1 MNNAVPTTPELHVD
15 LDACLQNYNWF
26 CQQSSGAQ
34 TSAAIK
40 ADAYG
45 LGMAKI
51 APILQTAGCKTFF
64 VAHIKE
70 AVSLRK
76 VLTQQATIYVLH
88 GCNSIDATVF
98 HDHNLRP
105 VINSDNQLLNW
116 LRNGNDMPCALHVDT
131 GINRLGI
138 AFDKIKLSN
147 TKNLNLSLLM
157 SHLACASTP
166 DHKQNPLQLQRF
178 KQVIEQFPD
187 TPCSLANSAGV
198 LLGSDYHFSM
208 TRPGIGLYGGTPFD
222 AGISAPQL
230 TPVARLRAPVLQ
242 VKSLKAGDAVGYGG
256 RFIADKPMKIAII
269 SYGYADGLFRS
280 AGVGANCWINGQAA
294 PLLGQVS
301 MDLMA
306 VDLSNLDHRVNPN
319 DFVEFLGYDLNDFSR
334 ACSTIPYEVL
344 TSIGTRVSRIY
355 HGAN

>member
-1 MNNAVPTTPELHVD
+1 MKNPLATTLELHVD

-26 CQQSSGAQ
+26 CEQSLRAQ
-34 TSAAIK
+34 TAAAVK

-51 APILQTAGCKTFF
+51 APILQSAGCKTFF
-64 VAHIKE
+64 VAHLGE
-70 AVSLRK
+70 AVILRK
-76 VLTQQATIYVLH
+76 ILGQEADIYVLH
-88 GCNSIDATVF
+88 GLCPADTQVF
-98 HDHNLRP
+98 KDHNLRP
-105 VINSDNQLLNW
+105 VINSDNQLRSW
-116 LRNGNDMPCALHVDT
+116 LKSGNDMPCALHIDT

-166 DHKQNPLQLQRF
+166 DHKQNKLQLQRF

-187 TPCSLANSAGV
+187 IPCSLANSAGI
-198 LLGSDYHFSM
+198 LLGSDYHFSI

-230 TPVARLRAPVLQ
+230 TPVARLRAPILQ
-242 VKSLKAGDAVGYGG
+242 IKSVKSGDAIGYGA
-256 RFIADKPMKIAII
+256 RFVTEKPMKIAII

-280 AGVGANCWINGQAA
+280 VGPGANGWINGQAA
-294 PLLGQVS
+294 PLLGRVS

-306 VDLSNLDHRVNPN
+306 VDLSNLDHQVKDN
-319 DFVEFLGYDLNDFSR
+319 DFVEFFGYDLNDFSR
-334 ACSTIPYEVL
+334 ACATIPYEIL
-344 TSIGTRVSRIY
+344 TSIGNRVSRIY